1 LKNCCTFA
9 GVFLKNA
16 CLTNTTILIKKLIIS
31 ILILVADLIFCS
43 DVQQNPNIS
52 NDNYVSSDLDSIRQR
67 GKLIAITDFNSTNYF
82 VYKGEPM
89 GFHYELLKA
98 FTDYLGVDMEIITEN
113 DLENAFDLLRSG
125 RADLLAFGLTV
136 NSSRKKEILFT
147 DPIVQTRQV
156 LVQLKPFYWRSL
168 TSDALN
174 RLLIRN
180 QLDLAGKTI
189 FVQTNSSHYE
199 RLMSLSAEIGENI
212 NVIEVAWE
220 AEELIRNVAKGEIEY
235 AVCDENVARVNS
247 TYYSEIDIRTPVSF
261 PQNIAW
267 GLRKENSQTLLNELN
282 SWISAYKTSRSYAL
296 LYAKYFRNS
305 RSSLMVKSDYYSL
318 NTGKIS
324 RWDDLIKS
332 ASNEIDWDWRLLASL
347 IYQESRFIPNVQ
359 SRAGAYGLMQVM
371 PHTAKKLGINI
382 KASPASNIK
391 AGTMYINR
399 LQAVFEPLIPDEKE
413 RMKFILASYNAG
425 PGHVLDAMRLAGKNG
440 KDPQK
445 WDGNVAVWLLKKS
458 DPVYYKDKVVK
469 SGYFRG
475 TESVNFVSEVLERYE
490 HYRNIVPEEG
500 SNRLTMNTVR
510 NY

>member
-1 LKNCCTFA
+1 
-9 GVFLKNA
+9 
-16 CLTNTTILIKKLIIS
+16 
-31 ILILVADLIFCS
+31 
-43 DVQQNPNIS
+43 
-52 NDNYVSSDLDSIRQR
+52 
-67 GKLIAITDFNSTNYF
+67 
-82 VYKGEPM
+82 
-89 GFHYELLKA
+89 
-98 FTDYLGVDMEIITEN
+98 
-113 DLENAFDLLRSG
+113 
-125 RADLLAFGLTV
+125 
-136 NSSRKKEILFT
+136 
-147 DPIVQTRQV
+147 
-156 LVQLKPFYWRSL
+156 
-168 TSDALN
+168 
-174 RLLIRN
+174 
-180 QLDLAGKTI
+180 
-189 FVQTNSSHYE
+189 
-199 RLMSLSAEIGENI
+199 MSLSAEIGENI
-212 NVIEVAWE
+212 NVVEVAWE

-247 TYYSEIDIRTPVSF
+247 TYYPEIDIRTPVSF

-267 GLRKENSQTLLNELN
+267 GLRKDNSQTLLNELN
-282 SWISAYKTSRSYAL
+282 SWISTYKTSRSYAL

-332 ASNEIDWDWRLLASL
+332 ASIDIDWDWRLLASL

-371 PHTAKKLGINI
+371 PLTAKKLGINI
-382 KASPASNIK
+382 KASPASNIR
-391 AGTMYINR
+391 AGTMYINW
-399 LQAVFEPLIPDEKE
+399 LQSVFEPLISDENE

-425 PGHVLDAMRLAGKNG
+425 PGHVLDAMKLAEKNG

-458 DPVYYKDKVVK
+458 DPVYYKDIVVR

-490 HYRNIVPEEG
+490 HYRNIVPEDG

-510 NY
+510 NI